1 MSIFA
6 ASDTG
11 SIQVQKVAAESI
23 PVLQSLAH
31 ITWELAYKDILSPE
45 QMSYML
51 QLIYSTPSLQNQIE
65 KQGHQF
71 IIVRHEE
78 SPVGFAS
85 YSLKKAD
92 IKTTSWKL
100 HKIYI
105 HPNQQG
111 KGTGKILLD
120 YIVQDIQPTGAKA
133 LELNVNRH
141 NKAIGFYQKM
151 GFKII
156 AEEDIDIGNGYF
168 MNDYVMRLSW

>member
-6 ASDTG
+6 ATDTR

-23 PVLQSLAH
+23 PVIQSLAQ
-31 ITWELAYKDILSPE
+31 ITWGVAYKDILSPE

-71 IIVRHEE
+71 IIVTDEE
-78 SPVGFAS
+78 EPVGFAS

-92 IKTTSWKL
+92 TKTTWKL

-111 KGTGKILLD
+111 KGTGKVLLD
-120 YIVQDIQPTGAKA
+120 YIVHDIQPTGANA

-168 MNDYVMRLSW
+168 MNDYVMKLSW

>member
-1 MSIFA
+1 MSTSATFDIR
-6 ASDTG
+6 G
-11 SIQVQKVAAESI
+11 IQVQRVGVESVSAI
-23 PVLQSLAH
+23 QLLAQ
-31 ITWELAYKDILSPE
+31 ITWDVAYKEILSPE

-71 IIVRHEE
+71 IIVTDEE
-78 SPVGFAS
+78 KPAGFAS
-85 YSLKKAD
+85 YSLKKD
-92 IKTTSWKL
+92 VTNTTTWKL

-120 YIVQDIQPTGAKA
+120 YIVRDILPAGANA

-141 NKAIGFYQKM
+141 NKAIGFYQKL
-151 GFKII
+151 GFKFIG
-156 AEEDIDIGNGYF
+156 EEDIDIGNGYF
-168 MNDYVMRLSW
+168 MNDYVMKLCW